1 MVTTGKV
8 TRTTA
13 PSDQLISTEDEL
25 YLSLN
30 AVYIVKGESLRRF
43 RIVKKTNSQRT
54 WFEPSR
60 QALNPRAA
68 PSSREPVK
76 PAGKPGSDCYDA
88 NAA

>member
-25 YLSLN
+25 YLSIN

-43 RIVKKTNSQRT
+43 RIVKKTNCQRT
-54 WFEPSR
+54 
-60 QALNPRAA
+60 
-68 PSSREPVK
+68 
-76 PAGKPGSDCYDA
+76 
-88 NAA
+88 